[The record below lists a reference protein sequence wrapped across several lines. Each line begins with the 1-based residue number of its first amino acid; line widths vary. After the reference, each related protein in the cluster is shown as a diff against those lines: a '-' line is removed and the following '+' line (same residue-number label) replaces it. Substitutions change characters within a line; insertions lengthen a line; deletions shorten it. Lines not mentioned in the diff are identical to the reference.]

1 MSINDLDLNALVMVA
16 IAHAKELGRLQLD
29 GTNTEMFNVCSKIQ
43 KNSVAIQMRL
53 NHLHYLRA
61 ETPATTN
68 RAAMSVA
75 ATNGPINLI

>member
-1 MSINDLDLNALVMVA
+1 MSINDLDLNALVMEA

-53 NHLHYLRA
+53 NYLHYRD
-61 ETPATTN
+61 EES
-68 RAAMSVA
+68 AAVTKSA
-75 ATNGPINLI
+75 AQAAQTNGPINLI